1 MIMQDV
7 NLGAL
12 DLNLLRVLDALLG
25 ERHVTRAARRVG
37 LSQPATSHA
46 LARLRAA
53 LGDPLLVRG
62 PGGALVPTPRAAALQ
77 PRLRAALDAV
87 AAALRGDAPFD
98 PATARSTFR
107 IATGD
112 YAEMVIL
119 PGLMA
124 RLARDAPHVDLRVVP
139 PASGGDEREGLA
151 AGEVDVVLAPRRG
164 PGGAAGLYERRL
176 FDETFTCL
184 VRRGHPATAQ
194 RLTLARYEA
203 LSHVLVAPRG
213 TPGSFVD
220 DALAALGRRRRVA
233 LTVPH
238 FLVAP
243 HVVAATDLIVTLAS
257 RIADVVAGPLDL
269 VALPPPLELPGFTMS
284 LWWHERNHHD
294 PAQRWLRDA
303 IATVATPPAAASSPA
318 RPRRGVAGPAPR

>member
-1 MIMQDV
+1 MLMHDV

-62 PGGALVPTPRAAALQ
+62 HGGALVPTPRAAALQ

-98 PATARSTFR
+98 PATARATFR

-124 RLARDAPHVDLRVVP
+124 RLARDAPHVDLRVI
-139 PASGGDEREGLA
+139 PAPDDRVALA
-151 AGEVDVVLAPRRG
+151 AGEIDCVLAPRRA
-164 PGGAAGLYERRL
+164 PSEAVGGYERRL

-184 VRRGHPATAQ
+184 VRRGHPAAAQ

-203 LSHVLVAPRG
+203 LPHLLVAPRG

-318 RPRRGVAGPAPR
+318 RPRRGAAGPAPR